1 MQLNV
6 QVRRRAEAL
15 NQRHRAAL
23 TLAGNKPRRIRQAAL
38 EHALAHAPTGYGVAI
53 KATATI
59 CALCAIGV
67 LAFALVQGSRRRFVL
82 VVGIALLYGLETLGP
97 RTRAALGVAAVVAG
111 ALLVNIAPED
121 PYFETMV
128 SGLSA
133 GQLSNLHG
141 LLRTVSAVWPVIAIV
156 WFARRAMRAP
166 R

>member
-1 MQLNV
+1 M
-6 QVRRRAEAL
+6 
-15 NQRHRAAL
+15 
-23 TLAGNKPRRIRQAAL
+23 
-38 EHALAHAPTGYGVAI
+38 
-53 KATATI
+53 
-59 CALCAIGV
+59 
-67 LAFALVQGSRRRFVL
+67 L